1 MTQKDKPQIIIERI
15 KVEGKQLVDRVRD
28 ILEEGNARRV
38 ILKKDERVLM
48 EFPLSV
54 GVGGAAAALFISPV
68 LAAIGAIAA
77 LVTDVDVV
85 IEREATEATELP
97 AETQAD
103 DEPKAETQASGDGAS
118 AGQ

>member
-1 MTQKDKPQIIIERI
+1 MTQKEKPQVIIERI

-38 ILKKDERVLM
+38 ILKKEDRVLM

-77 LVTDVDVV
+77 LVTDIDVV
-85 IEREATEATELP
+85 IEREATDAVELP
-97 AETQAD
+97 AETEAE
-103 DEPKAETQASGDGAS
+103 EPSSGDGAAS
-118 AGQ
+118 GGK

>member
-1 MTQKDKPQIIIERI
+1 MTQKEKPPVIIERI
-15 KVEGKQLVDRVRD
+15 RVEGKQLVDRVRD

-38 ILKKDERVLM
+38 ILKKEERVLM

-77 LVTDVDVV
+77 LVTDIDVV
-85 IEREATEATELP
+85 IEREATEAVELP
-97 AETQAD
+97 AETETRAEEQSSD
-103 DEPKAETQASGDGAS
+103 DGTASGA
-118 AGQ
+118 

>member
-1 MTQKDKPQIIIERI
+1 MTQKEKPQVIIERI

-38 ILKKDERVLM
+38 ILKKEDRVLM

-77 LVTDVDVV
+77 LVTDIDVV
-85 IEREATEATELP
+85 IEREATEAVELP
-97 AETQAD
+97 AET
-103 DEPKAETQASGDGAS
+103 EAEEQTSGNGAASDR
-118 AGQ
+118 

>member
-1 MTQKDKPQIIIERI
+1 MTQKEKPTVIIERI
-15 KVEGKQLVDRVRD
+15 RVEGKQLVDRVRD

-38 ILKKDERVLM
+38 ILKKEDRVLM

-77 LVTDVDVV
+77 LVTDIDVV
-85 IEREATEATELP
+85 IEREAPEAAELP
-97 AETQAD
+97 AET
-103 DEPKAETQASGDGAS
+103 ETKAEEQSSGDGAAS
-118 AGQ
+118 EA

>member
-1 MTQKDKPQIIIERI
+1 MTQKDKPQITIERI

-28 ILEEGNARRV
+28 IIEEGNARRV

-77 LVTDVDVV
+77 LVTDIDVV
-85 IEREATEATELP
+85 IEREATEAAELP
-97 AETQAD
+97 AESEA
-103 DEPKAETQASGDGAS
+103 EAETEAGGDGAAS
-118 AGQ
+118 GQ

>member
-1 MTQKDKPQIIIERI
+1 MTQQEKPQVIIERI

-28 ILEEGNARRV
+28 IIEEGNARRV
-38 ILKKDERVLM
+38 ILKKDDRTLM

-77 LVTDVDVV
+77 LVSDIDVI
-85 IEREATEATELP
+85 IERDAKLIVPGEETP
-97 AETQAD
+97 A
-103 DEPKAETQASGDGAS
+103 ASEQES
-118 AGQ
+118 TAG